1 MIGVGPELVL
11 WKVTVEVSLDVA
23 SCEVCLV
30 TALSAF
36 STGVSA
42 ARARMDTSTSYVAA
56 AMGVDT
62 TLLDLAF
69 VATSASIFLVMV
81 WRLAYASAFC
91 LVLVD
96 IIAFHVASY

>member
-1 MIGVGPELVL
+1 MIVVGPNVVV
-11 WKVTVEVSLDVA
+11 WIVIAVVSLDVA

-69 VATSASIFLVMV
+69 VATSSSIFLVMV